1 MEIMRRAAVERSG
14 TGRPPVRY
22 VIVLT
27 KVDKASKKEL
37 TATRRDVDR
46 AVQELAK
53 TFPQAETETENSGG
67 AVGMD
72 VAIVETSATARTG
85 REQMWKLIMKL
96 LAER

>member
-1 MEIMRRAAVERSG
+1 MEIMRRAAVERAG

-46 AVQELAK
+46 TVQELVK
-53 TFPQAETETENSGG
+53 TFPQAETENSGG

-85 REQMWKLIMKL
+85 REHMWKLIMKL

>member
-1 MEIMRRAAVERSG
+1 MEIMRRAAVERAG

-46 AVQELAK
+46 AVQELVK
-53 TFPQAETETENSGG
+53 TFPQAETESSGSG
-67 AVGMD
+67 TVGMD